1 MIYDSEACFTMYI
14 HNIWCS
20 VGARSPPEKSRI
32 ETRFRTLQQRRRVMQ
47 KCVVLSASEAAAPE
61 LSPHFSVFYSVHLP
75 SRWRIIYE
83 LRRQQMPTPAARANL
98 FSYCESGPQLGV
110 IFRCGRVVC
119 KQGIKI
125 LPIPIY
131 IFPHFRSRARRA
143 SLANTPPLQII
154 IILHAT
160 IERISARTLLYSESK
175 NTKLYIPKSRA
186 INPSRDNKFALFMN
200 TLSRRRSFSAC
211 VIFSHS
217 FKRLHAGWTL

>member
-1 MIYDSEACFTMYI
+1 M
-14 HNIWCS
+14 
-20 VGARSPPEKSRI
+20 
-32 ETRFRTLQQRRRVMQ
+32 
-47 KCVVLSASEAAAPE
+47 
-61 LSPHFSVFYSVHLP
+61 
-75 SRWRIIYE
+75 
-83 LRRQQMPTPAARANL
+83 LRRQQPLSYRPIFPCFIASICRVVEELYTNCGASKCPHPQRAQTYS
-98 FSYCESGPQLGV
+98 SYCESGPQLGV

-200 TLSRRRSFSAC
+200 TALSRRRSFSAC